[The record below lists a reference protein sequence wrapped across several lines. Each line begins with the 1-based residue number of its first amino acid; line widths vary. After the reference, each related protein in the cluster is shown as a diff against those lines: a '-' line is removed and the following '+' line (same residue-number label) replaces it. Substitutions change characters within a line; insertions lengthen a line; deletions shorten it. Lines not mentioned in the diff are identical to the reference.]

1 MGSMTEAK
9 LNFQG
14 QIYNVNTITDY
25 HIQYL
30 AGLYNAE
37 GTELNY
43 DLEKHSQVLKLI
55 FEYICPGLPKRFVK
69 ITPKGDYFWITSLSD
84 FAGLLVAIASCYATH
99 FDAGKALSDK
109 DRTDIAQAVELLNE
123 AQEENASAVDE
134 IVQLQQKIAKLEAE
148 KALQNG

>member
-1 MGSMTEAK
+1 MDFMSEAK
-9 LNFQG
+9 LTFQE
-14 QIYNVNTITDY
+14 QIYNVNTISDY

-69 ITPKGDYFWITSLSD
+69 ITPKGDYFWIPSLAD
-84 FAGLLVAIASCYATH
+84 FAALLVAIASCYVTQ
-99 FDAGKALSDK
+99 FDAGKALSEK
-109 DRTDIAQAVELLNE
+109 DRADIAEAVVLLNPVE
-123 AQEENASAVDE
+123 AASEAVDE
-134 IVQLQQKIAKLEAE
+134 VAQLKEKIAQLEAE
-148 KALQNG
+148 KNG